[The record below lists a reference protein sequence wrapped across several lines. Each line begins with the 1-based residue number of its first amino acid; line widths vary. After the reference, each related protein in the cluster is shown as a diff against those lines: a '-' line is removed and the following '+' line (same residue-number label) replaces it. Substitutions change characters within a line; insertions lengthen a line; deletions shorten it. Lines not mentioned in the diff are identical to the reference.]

1 MEYIFLVI
9 QEAIWISTVVE
20 GNFMLGQV
28 QEREKTS
35 LKFVTLSTQHL
46 NLKASLLVDTVV
58 SISGSIP
65 EGEVKWFST
74 SALL

>member
-1 MEYIFLVI
+1 
-9 QEAIWISTVVE
+9 
-20 GNFMLGQV
+20 MLGQV

-46 NLKASLLVDTVV
+46 NLQASLLVDTVV